1 MVFTYNLESYIRS
14 LGWVNSISPKLL
26 NKLGRTKVPY
36 ITKNLFAMSVGCSNI
51 RVKVPKGFNYDA
63 VERALEQKQSV
74 SLADEACYVAL
85 QLCIQDYRQMFE
97 ANFID
102 GRDGAYTIDYE
113 YQTFPFYYVLH
124 PPTPVD
130 WERDSVET
138 MIDKS
143 TFWDRL

>member
-1 MVFTYNLESYIRS
+1 MVFSYNLESYIRS
-14 LGWVNSISPKLL
+14 LGGVVFTSPNLL

-36 ITKNLFAMSVGCSNI
+36 KTKNLFVMSIGCSNFP
-51 RVKVPKGFNYDA
+51 VKVPKGFNYEA
-63 VERALEQKQSV
+63 VEQALERQEPV
-74 SLADEACYVAL
+74 SLADEGCYVAL
-85 QLCIQDYRQMFE
+85 QLCIQDYRRMFE

-102 GRDGAYTIDYE
+102 GQDGYFTIDYE
-113 YQTFPFYYVLH
+113 YQTFPFYYILH

-130 WERDSVET
+130 WERDSVEE

>member
-1 MVFTYNLESYIRS
+1 
-14 LGWVNSISPKLL
+14 
-26 NKLGRTKVPY
+26 
-36 ITKNLFAMSVGCSNI
+36 MSSENCAYHT
-51 RVKVPKGFNYDA
+51 VKVPRGFDYET
-63 VERALEQKQSV
+63 VERALEQKQQV
-74 SLADEACYVAL
+74 SLADEGCYVAL
-85 QLCIQDYRQMFE
+85 QLCIQDYRQMFV

-102 GRDGAYTIDYE
+102 GRDGAYTVDYE

>member
-1 MVFTYNLESYIRS
+1 MVFSYNLESYIRS
-14 LGWVNSISPKLL
+14 LEGLGSLSPNLL
-26 NKLGRTKVPY
+26 NKLGRTKVLY

-51 RVKVPKGFNYDA
+51 RVRVPKGFDYNM
-63 VERALEQKQSV
+63 VEQALERQEPV
-74 SLADEACYVAL
+74 SLADEGCYVAL
-85 QLCIQDYRQMFE
+85 QLCIQDYRQMFV

-102 GRDGAYTIDYE
+102 GRDGGYTIDYE

-130 WERDSVET
+130 WERDSVEE
-138 MIDKS
+138 MINKS

>member
-1 MVFTYNLESYIRS
+1 MVFSYNLESYIRS
-14 LGWVNSISPKLL
+14 LEEVGSLSPNLL
-26 NKLGRTKVPY
+26 NKLGRTKVLY
-36 ITKNLFAMSVGCSNI
+36 IINNLFAMSVGCSNFP
-51 RVKVPKGFNYDA
+51 VKVPRGFDYDA
-63 VERALEQKQSV
+63 VERALEQQQPV

-85 QLCIQDYRQMFE
+85 QLCIQDYRRMFV

-102 GRDGAYTIDYE
+102 GQDGCYTVDYE

-130 WERDSVET
+130 WERDSVEE
-138 MIDKS
+138 MIDKH

>member
-26 NKLGRTKVPY
+26 NKLGRTKVLY
-36 ITKNLFAMSVGCSNI
+36 LTKNLFAMSVGCSNFP
-51 RVKVPKGFNYDA
+51 VKVPKGFDYDA
-63 VERALEQKQSV
+63 VERALERQEPV
-74 SLADEACYVAL
+74 SLADEGCYVAL
-85 QLCIQDYRQMFE
+85 QLCIQDYRRMFV

-102 GRDGAYTIDYE
+102 GQDGGYTVDYE

-130 WERDSVET
+130 WERDSVEE

>member
-14 LGWVNSISPKLL
+14 LGGVVFTSPNLL
-26 NKLGRTKVPY
+26 NKLGRTKVLY
-36 ITKNLFAMSVGCSNI
+36 ITKNLFAMSVGCSNFP
-51 RVKVPKGFNYDA
+51 VKVPKGFNYDA
-63 VERALEQKQSV
+63 VEQALERQEPV
-74 SLADEACYVAL
+74 SLADEGCYVAL
-85 QLCIQDYRQMFE
+85 QLCIQDYRRMFE

-102 GRDGAYTIDYE
+102 GQDGCFTIDYE
-113 YQTFPFYYVLH
+113 YQTFPFYYILH

-130 WERDSVET
+130 WERDSVEE

>member
-1 MVFTYNLESYIRS
+1 MFSTIKLIDNS
-14 LGWVNSISPKLL
+14 LSCLVRLSFSITLSAYLSTLLSP
-26 NKLGRTKVPY
+26 P
-36 ITKNLFAMSVGCSNI
+36 
-51 RVKVPKGFNYDA
+51 
-63 VERALEQKQSV
+63 Q
-74 SLADEACYVAL
+74 
-85 QLCIQDYRQMFE
+85 
-97 ANFID
+97 D

>member
-1 MVFTYNLESYIRS
+1 MV
-14 LGWVNSISPKLL
+14 GSIGSNLL

-36 ITKNLFAMSVGCSNI
+36 KTKNLFAMSVGCSNFP
-51 RVKVPKGFNYDA
+51 VKVPKGFNYDA
-63 VERALEQKQSV
+63 VEQALERQEPV
-74 SLADEACYVAL
+74 SLADEGCYVAL
-85 QLCIQDYRQMFE
+85 QLCIQDYRRMFE

-102 GRDGAYTIDYE
+102 GEDGYYTVDYE

-130 WERDSVET
+130 WEQDSVEE
-138 MIDKS
+138 MVDKS

>member
-1 MVFTYNLESYIRS
+1 MVFSYNLESYIRS
-14 LGWVNSISPKLL
+14 LGGVVFTSPNLL

-36 ITKNLFAMSVGCSNI
+36 TTKNLFAMSVGCSNFP
-51 RVKVPKGFNYDA
+51 VKVPKGFNYDA
-63 VERALEQKQSV
+63 VEQALERHEPV
-74 SLADEACYVAL
+74 SLADEGCYVAL
-85 QLCIQDYRQMFE
+85 QLCIQDYRRMFV

-102 GRDGAYTIDYE
+102 GEDGCFTIDYE

-124 PPTPVD
+124 PSTPVD

>member
-1 MVFTYNLESYIRS
+1 
-14 LGWVNSISPKLL
+14 
-26 NKLGRTKVPY
+26 
-36 ITKNLFAMSVGCSNI
+36 MSVGCSNFP
-51 RVKVPKGFNYDA
+51 VKVPKGFNYDA

-113 YQTFPFYYVLH
+113 YQTFPFYLKSDVESPCLFKQGMKTSE
-124 PPTPVD
+124 PF
-130 WERDSVET
+130 RLDSFSYPE
-138 MIDKS
+138 I
-143 TFWDRL
+143 

>member
-14 LGWVNSISPKLL
+14 LDVVGSIGSNLL
-26 NKLGRTKVPY
+26 NKLGRTKVLY
-36 ITKNLFAMSVGCSNI
+36 TTKNLFAMSVGCSNFP
-51 RVKVPKGFNYDA
+51 VKVPKGFDYDA
-63 VERALEQKQSV
+63 VEQALERQEPV
-74 SLADEACYVAL
+74 SLADEGCYVAL
-85 QLCIQDYRQMFE
+85 QLCIQDYRRMFV

-102 GRDGAYTIDYE
+102 GQDGCYTVDYE

-124 PPTPVD
+124 SPTPVD

>member
-1 MVFTYNLESYIRS
+1 
-14 LGWVNSISPKLL
+14 
-26 NKLGRTKVPY
+26 
-36 ITKNLFAMSVGCSNI
+36 MSVGCSNI

-63 VERALEQKQSV
+63 VERALEQEQPV

-97 ANFID
+97 ANFIY

>member
-26 NKLGRTKVPY
+26 NKLGRTKVLY
-36 ITKNLFAMSVGCSNI
+36 LTKNLFAMSVGCSNFP
-51 RVKVPKGFNYDA
+51 VKVPKGFDYDA
-63 VERALEQKQSV
+63 VERALEQNQPV
-74 SLADEACYVAL
+74 SLADEGCYVAL
-85 QLCIQDYRQMFE
+85 QLCIQDYRRMFV

-102 GRDGAYTIDYE
+102 GQDGCYTVDYE

-124 PPTPVD
+124 PPTTVD
-130 WERDSVET
+130 RERDSVED